1 MLSVHSAPASAAA
14 FILAP
19 QAPTTTLTDEGRVKP
34 LNHLNLL
41 NPHARQGVSM
51 QAPKGALF
59 CAAFARLATYGG
71 PPLPASRDFPRKRE
85 QNNPFLA

>member
-19 QAPTTTLTDEGRVKP
+19 KAPTTTLTDEGRVKP

-41 NPHARQGVSM
+41 TPHAHQGVSM
-51 QAPKGALF
+51 QGA
-59 CAAFARLATYGG
+59 
-71 PPLPASRDFPRKRE
+71 E
-85 QNNPFLA
+85 

>member
-19 QAPTTTLTDEGRVKP
+19 LAPTTTLTAKGRVKP

-41 NPHARQGVSM
+41 HPHARKGVSPFT
-51 QAPKGALF
+51 AHAV
-59 CAAFARLATYGG
+59 
-71 PPLPASRDFPRKRE
+71 PLPLQAGGGKFLRKHGSFR
-85 QNNPFLA
+85 P